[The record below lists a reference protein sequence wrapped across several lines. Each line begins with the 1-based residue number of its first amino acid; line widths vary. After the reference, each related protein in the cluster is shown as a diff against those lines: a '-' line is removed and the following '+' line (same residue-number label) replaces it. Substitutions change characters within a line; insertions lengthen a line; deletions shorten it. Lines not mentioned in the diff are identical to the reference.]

1 MTKRYTKLQ
10 QAAARELINRKAART
25 NPLHYAA
32 FIDVPGR
39 PIDEREESESEEF
52 TPIETGLAAH
62 HKLLLKALEE
72 IANTRYGRLMVFM
85 PPGSA
90 KSTYAS
96 VVFPSWYLG
105 ANPGSKLLLTSYG
118 DILPRRMGRR
128 TRQIIRQP
136 RYNAL
141 FGAEVTRDSSAV
153 QQFALT
159 NGSEYL
165 AAGILSGI
173 TGNRANG
180 VIIDDPIKGREA
192 AESPTI
198 RNKTYDAYLDDVLT
212 RLMPGGWMVL
222 IQTRWHEDD
231 LAGHLLPEGWKGESG
246 KIRCRDGM
254 TWNVICLQA
263 RCETDNDPLGRK
275 CGEYIWPEWFDKDH
289 WPQFEAQPRTWASL
303 FQQLPTPLEGDFFKP
318 VNIQTVDAIPAGNI
332 QWVRGWDFAASS
344 TGDYTVGLKL
354 GKLEDGRLIVADV
367 QRMRYGPDERDAAIK
382 NTAASDGRAVQISIP
397 QDPGQAGKTQILY
410 LTRALFGYRV
420 KSTPETGSKET
431 RAAPVAAQVNV
442 GNLMMLRGAWN
453 NQFVEELRAFPNG
466 ANDDQVDALSRA
478 FAEFVDG
485 RRAFNISL
493 T

>member
-1 MTKRYTKLQ
+1 MTNSYTPLQ
-10 QAAARELINRKAART
+10 QAAARELLNRKAARQ

-32 FIDVPGR
+32 LIDVPGR
-39 PIDEREESESEEF
+39 PIDESPDPENEPFS
-52 TPIETGLAAH
+52 PIETGLADH
-62 HKLLLKALEE
+62 HKLLLRALEE
-72 IANTRYGRLMVFM
+72 IANTPYGRLMVFM

-105 ANPGSKLLLTSYG
+105 ANPGSKIILTSYG

-136 RYNAL
+136 RYAAL
-141 FGAEVTRDSSAV
+141 FGAEVTKDSSAV

-159 NGSEYL
+159 NGSEYM

-212 RLMPGGWMVL
+212 RLIPGGWVVL

-263 RCETDNDPLGRK
+263 KCETDNDPLGRK
-275 CGEYIWPEWFDKDH
+275 RGEYIWPEWFDKNH
-289 WPQFEAQPRTWASL
+289 WSQFEEQPRTWASL
-303 FQQLPTPLEGDFFKP
+303 FQQLPSPAEGGLFKP
-318 VNIQTVDAIPAGNI
+318 AQIDTVDAIPAGKI
-332 QWVRGWDFAASS
+332 TWVRGWDFAATS
-344 TGDYTVGLKL
+344 TGDYTAGVKL
-354 GKLEDGRLIVADV
+354 GRLEDGRLIIADV
-367 QRMRYGPDERDAAIK
+367 QRMRCGPDERDSAIR
-382 NTAASDGRAVQISIP
+382 NTAGADGRQTLISIP
-397 QDPGQAGKTQILY
+397 QDPGQAGKTQALY
-410 LTRALFGYRV
+410 MTRSLFGYRV
-420 KSTPETGSKET
+420 KSSPESGSKET
-431 RAAPVAAQVNV
+431 RAEPVAAQVNV
-442 GNLMMLRGAWN
+442 GNVMMLRGGWN
-453 NQFVEELRAFPNG
+453 RDFIEELRTFPNG

-478 FAEFVDG
+478 FAELIET
-485 RRAFNISL
+485 RRKLNIR
-493 T
+493 